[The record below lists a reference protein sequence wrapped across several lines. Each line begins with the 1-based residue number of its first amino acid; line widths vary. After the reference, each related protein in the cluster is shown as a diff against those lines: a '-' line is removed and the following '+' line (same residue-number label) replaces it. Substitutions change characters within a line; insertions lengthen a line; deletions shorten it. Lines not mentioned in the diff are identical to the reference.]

1 MLENHNFKIGISI
14 LDCDYLNLGKEL
26 KKIEE
31 SGADFIHLDIMDGN
45 FVPQIAF
52 GQKMVSHLVKGSYL
66 PVRTHLMIKN
76 TDEQVESYV
85 RHNPDSIT
93 VHAETCR
100 HLDRVLSI
108 IADSGISAGVALNPS
123 TPVSFVENVLDR
135 INSVLILT
143 VNPGFG
149 GQDFIEGMNKK
160 IRLTREMINNHYSGS
175 GRKNIIDIKVDGG
188 INTST
193 IAKARDAG
201 ADTFIIGSS
210 FFKSSNPAEFIKEL
224 KKILYG
230 KQTI

>member
-1 MLENHNFKIGISI
+1 MLENNNFKIGISI

-52 GQKMVSHLVKGSYL
+52 GQKMVSHLVKGSDL

-160 IRLTREMINNHYSGS
+160 IRLTREMINNHCSGS

-193 IAKARDAG
+193 IEKARDAG